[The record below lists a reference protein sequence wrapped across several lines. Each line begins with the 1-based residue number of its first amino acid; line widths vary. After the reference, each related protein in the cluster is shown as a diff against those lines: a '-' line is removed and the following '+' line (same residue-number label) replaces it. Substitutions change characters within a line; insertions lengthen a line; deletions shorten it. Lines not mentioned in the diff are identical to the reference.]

1 MQQQQSGKVLPP
13 NQGMIMHHPVSPRQQ
28 SSAPTVPSVLLTVVR
43 WFDSWAGIEDLP
55 HPPPQQIDW
64 LRVLPFLAMH
74 LLCCLVLWVGW
85 SWTAVVTAGVLYG
98 VRMFAITGFYH
109 RYFSHRA
116 FKTSRWCQFAFA
128 VLGASAVQRG
138 PLWWAAHHR
147 HHHAHSDQITDMHS
161 PHHHGF
167 WWSHVG
173 WFMTRAAFVTNVR
186 AVPDLA
192 KFPELCFLD
201 RFDILVAIFLAV
213 FLYALGVGLET
224 FAPTLQTN
232 GWQLLVWGFFLS
244 TVVLYHCTYTVNSFA
259 HQLGRQRYAT
269 NDQSRN
275 SFLLAVV
282 TFGEGWHNNHHHY
295 PAAARQGF
303 YWWEI
308 DLTYYALI
316 LFSWLGVIW
325 DLKPVPPRVRNTKRL
340 DLAQTA

>member
-1 MQQQQSGKVLPP
+1 MKQPQQSPRAPHSDSGSV
-13 NQGMIMHHPVSPRQQ
+13 IHASPLRRK
-28 SSAPTVPSVLLTVVR
+28 SPASVVPSFLLTCAR
-43 WFDSWAGIEDLP
+43 WFDSWAGVEAPL
-55 HPPPQQIDW
+55 PPPSQRVDW

-74 LLCCLVLWVGW
+74 LLCGLVLWVGW
-85 SWTAVVTAGVLYG
+85 SWVAVVTAGVLYG

-147 HHHAHSDQITDMHS
+147 HHHAHSDQITDAHS

-173 WFMTRAAFVTNVR
+173 WFTTRAAFVTDVR

-201 RFDILVAIFLAV
+201 RFDILVALSLAAS
-213 FLYALGVGLET
+213 LYGLGAGVEALAPALG
-224 FAPTLQTN
+224 TN
-232 GWQLLVWGFFLS
+232 GPQLLVWGFFLS

-259 HQLGRQRYAT
+259 HQLGRRRYAT
-269 NDQSRN
+269 GDHSRN
-275 SFLLAVV
+275 NFFLAVI

-308 DLTYYALI
+308 DLTYYL
-316 LFSWLGVIW
+316 LVLLSWLGVVW
-325 DLKPVPPRVRNTKRL
+325 DLKPVPPHARDTKRL
-340 DLAQTA
+340 GLARAA